1 MVFSPFN
8 LSKSSEN
15 ITANS
20 GRSPLMIEN
29 MRDTCDFR
37 MRQEGY
43 LSSSQSLSHEGEGQ
57 LKNQQS
63 PVRKRCHLHGLD
75 RGQPSEI
82 RQRPAGELAGCGGD
96 ALAKIKN
103 STVAS
108 SVCGAEDGSRPRG
121 VGGNFGGQGGCRMCS
136 QSV

>member
-1 MVFSPFN
+1 MPSPRAGPRPTIRD
-8 LSKSSEN
+8 KA
-15 ITANS
+15 TAS
-20 GRSPLMIEN
+20 
-29 MRDTCDFR
+29 
-37 MRQEGY
+37 
-43 LSSSQSLSHEGEGQ
+43 
-57 LKNQQS
+57 
-63 PVRKRCHLHGLD
+63 
-75 RGQPSEI
+75 
-82 RQRPAGELAGCGGD
+82 GELAGCGGD